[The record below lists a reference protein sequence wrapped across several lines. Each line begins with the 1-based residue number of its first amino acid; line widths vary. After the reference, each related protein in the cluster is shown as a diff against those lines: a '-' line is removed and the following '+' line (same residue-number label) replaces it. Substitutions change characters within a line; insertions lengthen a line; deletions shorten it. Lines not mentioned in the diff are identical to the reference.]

1 MFHTTLLGQQ
11 FAVSGINRAARGGDL
26 GIGKLLFRRLNTVL
40 LSIPDLQGI
49 QLINQNAAPRSD
61 KADHQ
66 QQNHDASVQRKRMI
80 LPRLRA

>member
-1 MFHTTLLGQQ
+1 MFHTTLLLVQQ

-49 QLINQNAAPRSD
+49 QLINQNAAPR
-61 KADHQ
+61 
-66 QQNHDASVQRKRMI
+66 QR
-80 LPRLRA
+80 